1 MLRQLLRFC
10 LTDFTRSGVL
20 ARKCKI
26 EVPFAM
32 MNLPRHL
39 IRLWLLVAA
48 FCVGSTAYAQ
58 KFYVL
63 TKMPKQGDVTLP
75 AQTANN
81 MGGCKWQIREDR
93 IDSVLVK
100 NDTLQLYINR
110 GDAKLFKCR
119 GNRDPGHPV
128 YGWEMP
134 LQQFCHIGRN
144 LSPSNQLLISN
155 HYAMPNCTTIV
166 LQLDWAAYIF
176 EKRKD
181 NRFVYVSKKQ
191 MPSPTE
197 EEIARKQIP
206 VQQ

>member
-1 MLRQLLRFC
+1 
-10 LTDFTRSGVL
+10 
-20 ARKCKI
+20 
-26 EVPFAM
+26 M
-32 MNLPRHL
+32 MPIPRHL